1 MKRKTFIL
9 GVVTAALLACLAP
22 AFADDIV
29 GNSEDLN
36 SVYSDHKALKVGDI
50 VTIIVVESTTGYNSA
65 SLKTQK
71 DQSLNAGV
79 GVSAWSGG
87 VTSPFPFSPAWGI
100 GGQETQNGNGKSER
114 AGGLTA
120 KISAKVEK
128 VLSNGNLSIKGTKIV
143 QVNDD
148 KQNLV
153 ITGTIRP
160 EDISSDNTIYSTFVA
175 DAIIQYEGKGPIGEK
190 TSPGIITRFL
200 DWLGI
205 F

>member
-1 MKRKTFIL
+1 MNRKKFIL
-9 GVVTAALLACLAP
+9 GTAAVLLLAVFVP
-22 AFADDIV
+22 AFADDVV
-29 GNSEDLN
+29 GNPEDLN

-50 VTIIVVESTTGYNSA
+50 VTIIVVEATTGYNSA

-71 DQSLNAGV
+71 NQSLNGGV
-79 GVSAWSGG
+79 GLSSWSGG
-87 VTSPFPFSPAWGI
+87 VTNPFPFSPAWGM
-100 GGQETQNGNGKSER
+100 GGQELQNGNGKSER

-160 EDISSDNTIYSTFVA
+160 EDISADNTIYSTFVA
-175 DAIIQYEGKGPIGEK
+175 DAIIEYEGKGPIGEK
-190 TSPGIITRFL
+190 TSPGILTRIL

>member
-9 GVVTAALLACLAP
+9 GAVAAVLLAVFVP

-50 VTIIVVESTTGYNSA
+50 VTIIVVEATNGYNSA

-71 DQSLNAGV
+71 DQSLNGGV
-79 GVSAWSGG
+79 GLSSWSGG
-87 VTSPFPFSPAWGI
+87 VTSPFPFSPAWGM
-100 GGQETQNGNGKSER
+100 GGQELQNGSGKSVR

-120 KISAKVEK
+120 KISAKIEK
-128 VLSNGNLSIKGTKIV
+128 VLSNGNLSIKGTKII

-160 EDISSDNTIYSTFVA
+160 EDISADNTIYSTYVA
-175 DAIIQYEGKGPIGEK
+175 DAIIEYEGKGPIGEK
-190 TSPGIITRFL
+190 TSPGILTRIL